1 MNVTLKEI
9 DLLEEKLKIVIEKY
23 EFLAEENEI
32 INQAVSKLQQELKA
46 KNKIIE
52 EMKAAMNY
60 LKMTKA
66 MEGSNNDT
74 RNVKLKINTLI
85 KEIDQCIIQLSE

>member
-1 MNVTLKEI
+1 MNVILKEI
-9 DLLEEKLKIVIEKY
+9 DLLEEKLKIIVEKY

-32 INQAVSKLQQELKA
+32 INQSVNKLQQELKA
-46 KNKIIE
+46 KNMIIE
-52 EMKAAMNY
+52 EMKAEMNY
-60 LKMTKA
+60 LKIAKT

-85 KEIDQCIIQLSE
+85 KEIDQCIIQLSD

>member
-1 MNVTLKEI
+1 MNVILKEI
-9 DLLEEKLKIVIEKY
+9 DLLDEKLKILLEKY

-32 INQAVSKLQQELKA
+32 INQSVNKLQQELKT

-52 EMKAAMNY
+52 ELQEEMKY
-60 LKMTKA
+60 LKIAKA

-85 KEIDQCIIQLSE
+85 REIDQCIVQLNA

>member
-1 MNVTLKEI
+1 MNVILKEI
-9 DLLEEKLKIVIEKY
+9 DLLEEKLKIIVEKY

-32 INQAVSKLQQELKA
+32 INQSVNKLQQELKA

-52 EMKAAMNY
+52 EMKAEMNY
-60 LKMTKA
+60 LKIAKT

-85 KEIDQCIIQLSE
+85 KEIDQCIIQLSD